1 MEITVVGRNIAVTD
15 ALRSYAEK
23 KVAKLQKYFE
33 KGILTGQ
40 VTMAVERGIHSVDI
54 TLSVDGLLLRGEEH
68 TNDMYASIDG
78 AIDNIDRQIK
88 K

>member
-40 VTMAVERGIHSVDI
+40 VTMAVSA
-54 TLSVDGLLLRGEEH
+54 
-68 TNDMYASIDG
+68 AST
-78 AIDNIDRQIK
+78 ASTSR
-88 K
+88 